1 MVSLVLVIKTLKRIL
16 SDGCCPS
23 SGHLRIRQTPAMS
36 PAAEGSCEACLQ
48 SAGQNPKHLKE
59 GLGGHRADSR
69 QKPQVTS
76 DRAACTGRGQ
86 VSRFEQECSQWNATW
101 PQACRG
107 GSKAPD
113 GKSSAP
119 AGHHLRWWQIR
130 QQEPAGSSGQSG
142 QKTPGR
148 CYPLLWKLLHD
159 SYCCHLSTA
168 GMRSWPEVSAAVC
181 AHPETSAPQDTAW
194 APGARKSCSPP
205 IRAG

>member
-148 CYPLLWKLLHD
+148 CYPLLWKLLHN
-159 SYCCHLSTA
+159 SYCCHLS
-168 GMRSWPEVSAAVC
+168 
-181 AHPETSAPQDTAW
+181 D
-194 APGARKSCSPP
+194 
-205 IRAG
+205 